1 MNTYLWIMAAGSVL
15 LFALYGLR
23 CAKAVRLP
31 QLRKRAWETAL
42 LAFLFSAVFGTLL
55 ARCGYAL
62 LTQELD
68 FEYDGIAALGQ
79 LSEIEIDYN
88 MSFFFGALGVCLG
101 VLLANRLT
109 RKGSVW
115 TGMDAF
121 APFGAL
127 LAALFRAGESFLGPY
142 GAGATLPD
150 GSPLAFFPFALN
162 IEVDGGY
169 SYLGWAV
176 CMLSSAFAL
185 AWAAVSFFRLRSRGR
200 AGCRRLVH
208 LHHKGRLTR

>member
-68 FEYDGIAALGQ
+68 FEYDGIAAFGQ
-79 LSEIEIDYN
+79 LLEFEIDTV
-88 MSFFFGALGVCLG
+88 SFLFGALGVILG
-101 VLLANRLT
+101 VLLA
-109 RKGSVW
+109 
-115 TGMDAF
+115 TG
-121 APFGAL
+121 
-127 LAALFRAGESFLGPY
+127 
-142 GAGATLPD
+142 
-150 GSPLAFFPFALN
+150 
-162 IEVDGGY
+162 
-169 SYLGWAV
+169 
-176 CMLSSAFAL
+176 
-185 AWAAVSFFRLRSRGR
+185 
-200 AGCRRLVH
+200 
-208 LHHKGRLTR
+208 